1 LLKKIKRF
9 QRLATLRKKDIS
21 KEILSSNLLENEI
34 VKNKNLINQIDTIM
48 ESGKVKAEE
57 KLISAGYFKNNTQL
71 LSTLQNQKNIA
82 NHRQQYLIAEKKV
95 IQSKIIANNIKKIKA
110 EEKTSEYQKS
120 YREDLDNKNYGL

>member
-1 LLKKIKRF
+1 MLKKIKRF

>member
-1 LLKKIKRF
+1 MLKKIKRF

-34 VKNKNLINQIDTIM
+34 VKNKNLISQIDTIM

-82 NHRQQYLIAEKKV
+82 NHRQQYLMAEKKV
-95 IQSKIIANNIKKIKA
+95 TQSKIIANNIKKIKA
-110 EEKTSEYQKS
+110 EEKSSEYQKS

>member
-34 VKNKNLINQIDTIM
+34 VKNKNLISQIDTIM
-48 ESGKVKAEE
+48 EGGKVKAEE